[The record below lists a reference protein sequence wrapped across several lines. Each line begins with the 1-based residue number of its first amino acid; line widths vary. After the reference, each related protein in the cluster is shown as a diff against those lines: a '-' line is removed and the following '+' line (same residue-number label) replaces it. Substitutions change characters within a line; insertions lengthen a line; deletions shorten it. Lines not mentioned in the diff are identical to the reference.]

1 MMQHVPKY
9 ENKIEYIVELIKDI
23 KNIEILELGV
33 RRGISTKRFLE
44 VCKKNEG
51 NLISIDIDDCSE
63 VSSDENWKFIH
74 SSDDNF
80 EFIDKQIN
88 KDLDFIYID
97 SYHEPSHVKKV
108 FYHYYNFLKIDG
120 ICIID
125 DVSWLPYC
133 KNEYRDNEFSEN
145 INRSVFNKILEIY
158 NQNKDKFSLEFYFEG
173 SGLAIIKK
181 KNNDLTQS
189 KKIISREISIKSF
202 LKKIFKR
209 KPKK

>member
-1 MMQHVPKY
+1 MITKLDY
-9 ENKIEYIVELIKDI
+9 IIERIKHI
-23 KNIEILELGV
+23 QGIQILELGV
-33 RRGISTKRFLE
+33 QKGVSTKKFIELCDKNDGFL
-44 VCKKNEG
+44 V
-51 NLISIDIDDCSE
+51 SIDINDCSN
-63 VSSDENWKFIH
+63 VAKSDRWKFIH

-80 EFIDKQIN
+80 EFIDKQIK

-97 SYHEPSHVKKV
+97 SYHEPFHVEKV
-108 FYHYYNFLKIDG
+108 FYHYYNFLKIGG

-125 DVSWLPYC
+125 DISWLPYC

-158 NQNKDKFSLEFYFEG
+158 NQNKDRFSLEFYFEG

-181 KNNDLTQS
+181 IENDLKKS
-189 KKIISREISIKSF
+189 KILISREFSLKNIVKKFIK
-202 LKKIFKR
+202 I

>member
-1 MMQHVPKY
+1 MQYVPKY
-9 ENKIEYIVELIKDI
+9 EDKVDYIVELIKDI
-23 KNIEILELGV
+23 NSINILELGV
-33 RRGISTKRFLE
+33 REGISTKKFLE
-44 VCKKNEG
+44 VCEKNKG
-51 NLISIDIDDCSE
+51 SLTSIDIEDCSK
-63 VSSDENWKFIH
+63 VSNDKNWKFIH

-80 EFIDKQIN
+80 EFIDKQIK

-97 SYHEPSHVKKV
+97 SYHEPFHVEKV
-108 FYHYYNFLKIDG
+108 FYHYYNFLKIGG

-125 DVSWLPYC
+125 DISWLPYC

-158 NQNKDKFSLEFYFEG
+158 NQNKDRFSLEFYFEG

-181 KNNDLTQS
+181 IENDLKKS
-189 KKIISREISIKSF
+189 KILISREFSLKNIVKKFIK
-202 LKKIFKR
+202 I

>member
-1 MMQHVPKY
+1 MEYVPKY
-9 ENKIEYIVELIKDI
+9 ENKIQYIVNLIKDI
-23 KNIEILELGV
+23 KNISILELGV
-33 RRGISTKRFLE
+33 REGISTKSFLE
-44 VCKKNEG
+44 VCKKNNG
-51 NLISIDIDDCSE
+51 KLISIDIEDCSS
-63 VSSDENWKFIH
+63 VSTDPNWKFIH

-80 EFIDKQIN
+80 EILDEQISKN
-88 KDLDFIYID
+88 LDFIYID

-108 FYHYYNFLKIDG
+108 FYHYYDFLKIDG
-120 ICIID
+120 ICVID

-133 KNEYRDNEFSEN
+133 KKEYRDNEFSEM

-181 KNNDLTQS
+181 KNIDLNKS
-189 KKIISREISIKSF
+189 KKIVSRELSIKNR
-202 LKKIFKR
+202 LKHFFKR

>member
-1 MMQHVPKY
+1 MQYVPKY
-9 ENKIEYIVELIKDI
+9 EDKVDYIVELIKDI
-23 KNIEILELGV
+23 NSINILELGV
-33 RRGISTKRFLE
+33 REGISTKKFLE
-44 VCKKNEG
+44 VCEKNNG
-51 NLISIDIDDCSE
+51 NLTSIDIEDCSK
-63 VSSDENWKFIH
+63 VSNDKNWKFIH

-80 EFIDKQIN
+80 EFIDKQIK

-97 SYHEPSHVKKV
+97 SYHEPLHVEKV
-108 FYHYYNFLKIDG
+108 FYHYYNFLKIGG

-125 DVSWLPYC
+125 DISWLPYC

-158 NQNKDKFSLEFYFEG
+158 NQNKDRFSLKFYFEG

-181 KNNDLTQS
+181 KENDLEKS
-189 KKIISREISIKSF
+189 KILISREFSLKNIVKKFIK
-202 LKKIFKR
+202 I